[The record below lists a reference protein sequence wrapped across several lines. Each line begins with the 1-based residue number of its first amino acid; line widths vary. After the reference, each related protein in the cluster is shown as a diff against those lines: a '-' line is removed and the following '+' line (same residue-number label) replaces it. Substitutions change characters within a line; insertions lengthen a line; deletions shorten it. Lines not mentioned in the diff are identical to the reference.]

1 MIVAMR
7 PRATRE
13 QLDYVSGILRD
24 QGLLAVSSTMDDI
37 AMLITEQCG
46 TPELVSAVEKAAGVD
61 RVIVLSGPQRL
72 TSREFRA
79 EDTVVKVG
87 PSDEAAFGGTEFMV
101 IAGPCAV
108 EGRDQMFSVVDAVVA
123 AGAVM
128 VRGGAFKPRS
138 SPYSFQG
145 MGLAG
150 LALLAEQR
158 KRTGLPVVTEV
169 VTPGD
174 VECVAEESDMLQIG
188 TRNMQNFELLREAG
202 ASGRPVLLK
211 RGMSA
216 TIEEWLMAAE
226 YVMQA
231 GNGDVVL
238 CERGIRSYDRS
249 TRFTLDLSAVAEA
262 KRLTHLPVIVDPSHS
277 TGRPHLVGPMSLA
290 AASCGADGLLIDV
303 HTDARNALCDGAQAL
318 TAQQF
323 GALMDRLKPV
333 VEAVG
338 RTLPVT
344 PARSLA
350 QV

>member
-1 MIVAMR
+1 MR

-13 QLDYVSGILRD
+13 QLDFVV
-24 QGLLAVSSTMDDI
+24 GLLQHHGLAPVSSTIADI
-37 AMLITEQCG
+37 MTLITEGSG
-46 TPELVSAVEKAAGVD
+46 TPDLAAAVEKSPGVD
-61 RVIVLSGPQRL
+61 RVVVVPGAQRL
-72 TSREFRA
+72 TSRVFRP
-79 EDTVVKVG
+79 EDTRVKVG
-87 PSDEAAFGGTEFMV
+87 SGAETVFGGPEFAV

-108 EGRDQMFSVVDAVVA
+108 ESMAQMNAVADAVVA
-123 AGAVM
+123 GGAVM
-128 VRGGAFKPRS
+128 LRGGAFKPRT

-145 MGLAG
+145 LGLAG

-158 KRTGLPVVTEV
+158 RRTGLPVVTEV

-188 TRNMQNFELLREAG
+188 TRNMQNFDLLRAAG

-211 RGMSA
+211 RGMAA
-216 TIEEWLMAAE
+216 TIEEWLLAAE
-226 YVMQA
+226 YVMHM

-238 CERGIRSYDRS
+238 CERGIRGYDRG

-277 TGRPHLVGPMSLA
+277 TGHPHLVGPMSLA
-290 AASCGADGLLIDV
+290 AASCGADGLIIDV

-318 TAQQF
+318 TGDEF
-323 GALMDRLKPV
+323 STLMGRLKPV

-338 RTLPVT
+338 RTLSP
-344 PARSLA
+344 PHSHSLA